1 MGDEARVR
9 IDKWLWAARFFKTR
23 GLAADEIAKG
33 RVSINGQTVKA
44 SREPRV
50 GDLVQLRQG
59 VVQRTVT
66 VLALSTVRGPAEQ
79 AQALYAETAESLQA
93 RLKAAEAR
101 RLGAEPASTIE
112 QGRPTK
118 RNRRVLADW
127 QRWSAV
133 ADDLPEA

>member
-1 MGDEARVR
+1 MTEAARVR

-23 GLAADEIAKG
+23 GLAIDEIAKG
-33 RVSINGQTVKA
+33 RISINGQAVKA

-66 VLALSTVRGPAEQ
+66 VLALSAMRGPAEQ
-79 AQALYAETAESLQA
+79 AQGLYAETAESIQA

-101 RLGAEPASTIE
+101 RLGAEPASAIE

-127 QRWSAV
+127 QRWSAA
-133 ADDLPEA
+133 ADDLPED